1 MNAIQKLRQL
11 VTEVNKGPA
20 SAMQAWPVATRLLAR
35 MPLDAAEVKR
45 VCDERDPI
53 GLDVLVTRLEHPEP
67 EAEPKT
73 DPAVEAVTEDQ
84 MKAAL
89 RAFNKRLKLGRL
101 ADESRLGGR
110 YTSGGRESKI
120 DAIVPPNDYPSAV
133 WKALAAAGKLKYTGN
148 GFYAPADS

>member
-11 VTEVNKGPA
+11 VGEVNKGPA
-20 SAMQAWPVATRLLAR
+20 SAMQAWPVVTRLLAR
-35 MPLDAAEVKR
+35 MPLDAAEVSR
-45 VCDERDPI
+45 VCEARDPI
-53 GLDVLVTRLEHPEP
+53 GLDVLVTRLENPGAAAEP
-67 EAEPKT
+67 ET
-73 DPAVEAVTEDQ
+73 DPAVEAVTDEE

-120 DAIVPPNDYPSAV
+120 DAILPPSEFAEPV
-133 WKALAAAGKLKYTGN
+133 WKALVAAGKLKYTGD
-148 GFYAPADS
+148 GFYAPVG

>member
-11 VTEVNKGPA
+11 VTEIHKGPA

-45 VCDERDPI
+45 VCDDRDPV
-53 GLDVLVTRLEHPEP
+53 GLDVLVTRLENPG
-67 EAEPKT
+67 AEPAAEA
-73 DPAVEAVTEDQ
+73 DPATEAITDDE

-110 YTSGGRESKI
+110 YTSGGRQSKI
-120 DAIVPPNDYPSAV
+120 DAIQPPSEYPAAV
-133 WKALAAAGKLKYTGN
+133 WKALAAAGKLKYTGD
-148 GFYAPADS
+148 GFYAPVE

>member
-20 SAMQAWPVATRLLAR
+20 SAMQAWPIVTRLLAR

-45 VCDERDPI
+45 VCDDRDPV
-53 GLDVLVTRLEHPEP
+53 GLDVLVTRLEHPD
-67 EAEPKT
+67 AEPAAET
-73 DPAVEAVTEDQ
+73 DPATEAVTDDE

-89 RAFNKRLKLGRL
+89 RAFNKRFKLGRL

-120 DAIVPPNDYPSAV
+120 DAIQPPSEYPTRV

-148 GFYAPADS
+148 GFYAPAE